1 MNDVT
6 KGHNYAKIHRASGVL
21 GCKVYIRHYQKQ
33 WKCKIKFRIP
43 HALIF
48 NRVIVIFGNVERDSN
63 FTVY

>member
-33 WKCKIKFRIP
+33 
-43 HALIF
+43 
-48 NRVIVIFGNVERDSN
+48 
-63 FTVY
+63 